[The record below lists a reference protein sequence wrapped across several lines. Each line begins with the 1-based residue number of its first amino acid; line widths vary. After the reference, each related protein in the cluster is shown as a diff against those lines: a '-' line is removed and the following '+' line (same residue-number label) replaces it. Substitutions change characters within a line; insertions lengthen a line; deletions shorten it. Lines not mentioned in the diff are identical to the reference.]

1 MKSFSMKKKLI
12 WLALPLIFVACN
24 NETKDSTEKADSTN
38 TANRD
43 SAIGENKTVIDE
55 GSSSFLVKAADGGMT
70 EVQLAQLAQQ
80 KAASQRVKDFSSMM
94 VRDHSDAND
103 KVKALASQKNVVL
116 PTSISDDNQKA
127 IDNMSKKT
135 GKEFDKA
142 FMSKMVDDHQSTI
155 DMFQKA
161 INNAKDPDVSSFADK
176 TLMTLR
182 MHLDSAK
189 AVRSSL
195 K

>member
-1 MKSFSMKKKLI
+1 MKNKFL
-12 WLALPLIFVACN
+12 WLVLPLIVIACN
-24 NETKDSTEKADSTN
+24 NEAKDSTEKADSAN

-43 SAIGENKTVIDE
+43 SAINENKTVIDE

-94 VRDHSDAND
+94 IHDHSDAND

-127 IDNMSKKT
+127 IDNMNKKT

-142 FMSKMVDDHQSTI
+142 FMNKMVDDHQSTI
-155 DMFQKA
+155 DLFQKA
-161 INNAKDPDVSSFADK
+161 INDAKDPDVSSFADK

-189 AVRSSL
+189 AVRNSL